1 MKFNLKNRPKIHP
14 LPLEQQENLDEYDIG
29 DYPHFYDDSLE
40 WFDGFEKELR
50 EDADRLKKSRE
61 EADYH
66 TTMVINSLLRWI
78 MEILGETNSEG

>member
-50 EDADRLKKSRE
+50 ERLGKITFKMSVSERVQ
-61 EADYH
+61 AYAH
-66 TTMVINSLLRWI
+66 LLA
-78 MEILGETNSEG
+78 EILGETNNEG

>member
-1 MKFNLKNRPKIHP
+1 MKFNLKNRPIFESDPMH
-14 LPLEQQENLDEYDIG
+14 IG
-29 DYPHFYDDSLE
+29 DRFVEAKELE
-40 WFDGFEKELR
+40 KWFEGFEKELR